1 MNKPD
6 YKNELTIISNWWFN
20 IDKQLLFC
28 FLILSFF
35 GLAVSFTIKPGG
47 SYVDQVSLINA
58 FTIQSVYLF
67 AGVFIFLF
75 LSFLDL
81 KKLRKLTPLILI
93 FLLIIFTLTIIPGFG
108 IERKGSARWLDLTLI
123 TLMPIELVK
132 PVFCIGLALILEN
145 KINSQSN
152 KKYLVSFILY
162 LFIALILVRQPD
174 IGQLA
179 IISSIFVSSF
189 FLSGFSFPALVG
201 IICIG
206 LVSFIGIYFFNFN
219 VQNRINAFFSPEQY
233 DVSQVNRSINAFK
246 EGGFFGVGP
255 GEGQLK
261 HNLQE
266 SHTDYIFAVIGEEYG
281 AIGCLGILLLFFYIA
296 YRVFQRAYDEQDH
309 FIQLSLFSLTVYLTF
324 QTLVHCA
331 VNLNL
336 IPSTGMT
343 LPFISYGGSSVLGIA
358 LTLGLILLLTKKR
371 HI

>member
-6 YKNELTIISNWWFN
+6 NKNELTIISNWWFN

-108 IERKGSARWLDLTLI
+108 IERKGSARWLDLILI

-145 KINSQSN
+145 KINNQSN
-152 KKYLVSFILY
+152 KKYLISFIVY
-162 LFIALILVRQPD
+162 LFILVLI
-174 IGQLA
+174 
-179 IISSIFVSSF
+179 
-189 FLSGFSFPALVG
+189 
-201 IICIG
+201 
-206 LVSFIGIYFFNFN
+206 N
-219 VQNRINAFFSPEQY
+219 IN
-233 DVSQVNRSINAFK
+233 K
-246 EGGFFGVGP
+246 
-255 GEGQLK
+255 
-261 HNLQE
+261 
-266 SHTDYIFAVIGEEYG
+266 
-281 AIGCLGILLLFFYIA
+281 
-296 YRVFQRAYDEQDH
+296 
-309 FIQLSLFSLTVYLTF
+309 
-324 QTLVHCA
+324 
-331 VNLNL
+331 
-336 IPSTGMT
+336 
-343 LPFISYGGSSVLGIA
+343 
-358 LTLGLILLLTKKR
+358 
-371 HI
+371 